1 MERQI
6 RSSTRLTQAAAKAMM
21 ARNTYK
27 LMVGDDE
34 EIERRAIQL
43 LVERQLPRVRLVG
56 AAVTTTELLVRLHL
70 AQPQLVVLD
79 SRLPGS
85 NLMTTLNLLLS
96 QQPALKIIVL
106 ADYDEEPLMGHCVR
120 FGAFAYLTRPVQPT
134 RLLSV
139 LNRAIVVLENTL

>member
-1 MERQI
+1 MV
-6 RSSTRLTQAAAKAMM
+6 
-21 ARNTYK
+21 RNTYK

-34 EIERRAIQL
+34 EIERSAIQL
-43 LVERQLPRVRLVG
+43 LVEQQLPRLRLVG
-56 AAVTTTELLVRLHL
+56 AAATTTELLVRLHL
-70 AQPQLVVLD
+70 AQPELIVLD

-106 ADYDEEPLMGHCVR
+106 ADYDEGPLMVNCIR
-120 FGAFAYLTRPVQPT
+120 FGAFAYLTRPVQPA